1 MTARDRLDAARLRQ
15 DPPHVVARLEYA
27 VACEE
32 ALHVADP
39 PPAAPVWPWVLLA
52 LAAGVIA
59 GATLIPNAE
68 PIAQVVDAGGEE

>member
-1 MTARDRLDAARLRQ
+1 MPPKGQVHGHPDALATAAESCLRAAPDAALSPT
-15 DPPHVVARLEYA
+15 PPS
-27 VACEE
+27 
-32 ALHVADP
+32 
-39 PPAAPVWPWVLLA
+39 APVWPWVLLA